1 MITHV
6 ECPSCRW
13 VGAIPV
19 QSGRALCPDCEWY
32 FYTPNGD
39 LSDDKVDASW
49 LASDDIQLVEMAAL

>member
-19 QSGRALCPDCEWY
+19 QSGRALCPDCEW
-32 FYTPNGD
+32 FFHMPQ
-39 LSDDKVDASW
+39 SDVPQEKLDASW
-49 LASDDIQLVEMAAL
+49 LATDDIRIVESAVL